1 MNDMAIPA
9 VTAAPEGG
17 AELRLVVRLDWQR
30 VAELGLLASEL
41 ASELK
46 RPVTLDEA
54 VSHQLAFRTRPVAP
68 VHGTAGTLAGT
79 TPTTTVM
86 PLSGAAAVE
95 APGQAPVAAGKQ
107 AGPASL
113 ESGPSGRPA
122 AVASGQSAVRQATA
136 PAQADD
142 KNAHPLVTAG

>member
-1 MNDMAIPA
+1 MNDMAVPA

-41 ASELK
+41 AGELK

-68 VHGTAGTLAGT
+68 AHGAVGALAGA
-79 TPTTTVM
+79 TPAATVM
-86 PLSGAAAVE
+86 PLSGVAFEPPLQASAAS
-95 APGQAPVAAGKQ
+95 GKQ
-107 AGPASL
+107 AVPASL
-113 ESGPSGRPA
+113 ESGPSGRPT
-122 AVASGQSAVRQATA
+122 AVASGQSPVQQAT
-136 PAQADD
+136 PSAQTGD
-142 KNAHPLVTAG
+142 KNAPPLAAAG

>member
-1 MNDMAIPA
+1 MNDMAIPT
-9 VTAAPEGG
+9 VTAAPDGG

-30 VAELGLLASEL
+30 VAELGFLASEL

-68 VHGTAGTLAGT
+68 AHGTVGT

-122 AVASGQSAVRQATA
+122 AVASGQSPAQQATA
-136 PAQADD
+136 SAQVSD
-142 KNAHPLVTAG
+142 KNAHPLVAAG